1 MAFYVWLYCIGWW
14 FVQDTAKVILY
25 WWMEKNN
32 IFGIND
38 SLKIS
43 KELQAFADAEA
54 SSTRNPLT
62 GDEEAGASLKKGLLA
77 GSHMH

>member
-1 MAFYVWLYCIGWW
+1 
-14 FVQDTAKVILY
+14 
-25 WWMEKNN
+25 MEKNN

-43 KELQAFADAEA
+43 KKLQAFADAEA
-54 SSTRNPLT
+54 SGTRNPIT